1 MRRGY
6 YAIWLFFSATLCLS
20 LNVNAQDKDSVKEE
34 GAYVS
39 QAQNNQSMTIAKYL
53 SFSEDFTA
61 FVNVLKESDIF
72 SKLESGADF
81 TVFAPGN
88 SAFAQMPANVLNQ
101 LFKPENHLKL
111 KSIAE
116 YHLVGSALNLE
127 EELFKLNGTTNIV
140 AMNNLIIEVTIGAED
155 ALVIQDANGYPIDVM
170 EKIVLSDGIIY
181 RIDAVLLPQV
191 DVNTVATK
199 M

>member
-1 MRRGY
+1 MQKGSNLM
-6 YAIWLFFSATLCLS
+6 WLFFIFVLCF
-20 LNVNAQDKDSVKEE
+20 NMNMIAQNKEAVKE
-34 GAYVS
+34 GAYISDVRS
-39 QAQNNQSMTIAKYL
+39 NQSMTIAKYL
-53 SFSEDFTA
+53 SFSEDYTI
-61 FVNVLKESDIF
+61 FVKVLKESNLF
-72 SKLESGADF
+72 SKLESGKDI

-88 SAFAQMPANVLNQ
+88 SAFAQMPSNVLNQ

-116 YHLVGSALNLE
+116 YHIVNSAMNLE

-140 AMNNLIIEVTIGAED
+140 ALNNEVIEITVGAED

-170 EKIVLSDGIIY
+170 EKIVLSDGVIY

-191 DVNTVATK
+191 GVK
-199 M
+199 MVFR